1 MSLPLKI
8 AEGYENEN
16 LRSNPRV
23 VTAINSI
30 SKDKL

>member
-16 LRSNPRV
+16 LRSNPPV
-23 VTAINSI
+23 FITII
-30 SKDKL
+30 SVRKNKI